1 MTRYL
6 SLLILSAVL
15 TAPVQA
21 EQIEVEYKRFYSH
34 INKIGDED
42 TAALQ
47 FAFGFIRVGQ
57 DRLCNINSA
66 HIVTQKQTIDLDV
79 SEEQRFLVPKERALK
94 LADANILIDLE
105 EAANVCDMSVQIET
119 KAEYIKTDYTA
130 EELAYI
136 TRQYE
141 AFFNEMGGF
150 LSFMM
155 PSVNGLIFRFA
166 DTTLDAAI
174 PGTNGIN
181 NGMLML
187 DKDWLDEGNALSLP
201 EAPLR
206 ITALAKG

>member
-1 MTRYL
+1 M
-6 SLLILSAVL
+6 
-15 TAPVQA
+15 
-21 EQIEVEYKRFYSH
+21 
-34 INKIGDED
+34 
-42 TAALQ
+42 Q
-47 FAFGFIRVGQ
+47 F
-57 DRLCNINSA
+57 LINSA
-66 HIVTQKQTIDLDV
+66 QIVTQKQTIDLDV

-119 KAEYIKTDYTA
+119 KAEYIKTDYTV

>member
-6 SLLILSAVL
+6 SFLILSAVL

-119 KAEYIKTDYTA
+119 KAEYIKTDYTV

-155 PSVNGLIFRFA
+155 PSVNGLIFRFS

>member
-1 MTRYL
+1 MTRFL
-6 SLLILSAVL
+6 SLLIFIVLSAHVN
-15 TAPVQA
+15 A
-21 EQIEVEYKRFYSH
+21 EPIEVEYKRFYSH

-47 FAFGFIRVGQ
+47 FAFGFLRVGE
-57 DRLCNINSA
+57 DRLCPINSA
-66 HIVTQKQTIDLDV
+66 KIVTQKQTIALEV
-79 SEEQRFLVPKERALK
+79 SKEHRFLVPKERALK
-94 LADANILIDLE
+94 LADASILIDLA

-119 KAEYIKTDYTA
+119 KAEYVKKEYTA

-155 PSVNGLIFRFA
+155 PSVNGLIFRFS
-166 DTTLDAAI
+166 DTELDAPI
-174 PGTNGIN
+174 PGTSGIN

-187 DKDWLDEGNALSLP
+187 DKEWLERGNGLRLP

-206 ITALAKG
+206 ITAIAKG